1 MKRSRKILGAGIA
14 LCVAAAGV
22 QLVVGARPART
33 QVDPASRA
41 IQYLQS
47 QQSALSGAIP
57 SSPGSY
63 GPSEMFAISAA
74 AAGYDP
80 NSLRAG
86 KGPSVMDYL
95 ATNVVD
101 ASSTAGKAGEL
112 IQAVVAAG
120 RDPHAFA
127 GVDLVSRLQNFFGT
141 SISGGYGDGQ
151 AFNQALAI
159 QGLVAAGATVPATA
173 LTYVVKAQNSDGGWD
188 YLNIHNDPNPLD
200 FATSDTNSTAM
211 SLMALDSAGNHSRD
225 SSARAWLH
233 TQQNTDGGFPY
244 QAGSGSDPDSTA
256 LVLQAIVATGAD
268 PGGATWTKSGHTPLQ
283 ELIATQGAT
292 GGYTFPGNAAPDAF
306 TTSQVPLGLLLEPLP
321 ATGTYAGAFTPAT
334 EAHAALQTL
343 LYMQSQQSAIDGS
356 FNGVTATYDPSELYA
371 IGAAAA
377 GYDPKVLRV
386 GAGPSVIDFLGAHA
400 AAACA
405 KAGQCGRLI
414 QAVVAAGLNP
424 HAFGGMDLVA
434 TLQSFFGTTISGA
447 YGDGQTFGQ
456 TLAIQGLIAAGAIP
470 PATALDFLV
479 TNQDS
484 DGGWNWKDV
493 KDDPNPLDFA
503 TSDTNSTAMALMAL
517 DAAGNHSRD
526 ASALAW
532 LHKQQNAD
540 GGFPYQ
546 AGSASDPDSTALVL
560 QAIMGSGGN
569 PASPQWSKGGHT
581 TISALA
587 AMQTSG
593 GGFVF
598 PGNAGP
604 DVFTTAQVPVALER
618 VAFPVPFGQHS
629 FYQPGATL
637 GSSSATPPPTTPPS
651 PGTTS
656 PAGVVTPQVVV
667 HQAAATPPVEA
678 ATAQPSATAVPTS
691 TPATS
696 PTSGAQAAT
705 ASPSPT
711 SASVPIGKVPAPQPG
726 APLLL
731 IYLAVGLAAA
741 GVITGAGVLLARR
754 R

>member
-1 MKRSRKILGAGIA
+1 MRRSRKILGAAIA
-14 LCVAAAGV
+14 LCVAAAGL

-47 QQSALSGAIP
+47 QQSALNGAIP

-63 GPSEMFAISAA
+63 GPSEMFAVSAA

-86 KGPSVMDYL
+86 MGPSVMDYL
-95 ATNVVD
+95 AANVVD
-101 ASSTAGKAGEL
+101 ASSTAGKTGEL

-127 GVDLVSRLQNFFGT
+127 GHDLVATVVAGLNASTGAL
-141 SISGGYGDGQ
+141 GDGQ

-159 QGLVAAGATVPATA
+159 QGLVAAGATVPAAA
-173 LTYVVKAQNSDGGWD
+173 LTYVVNAQNSDGGWD

-225 SSARAWLH
+225 SSGRAWLH
-233 TQQNTDGGFPY
+233 TQQSADGGFPY

-268 PGGATWTKSGHTPLQ
+268 PAAGTWTKGGHTPLA
-283 ELIATQGAT
+283 ELIATQDAG
-292 GGYTFPGNAAPDAF
+292 GGYRFPGNAAPDAF
-306 TTSQVPLGLLLEPLP
+306 TTSQVPLGLLMQPLP
-321 ATGTYAGAFTPAT
+321 ATGSYSGGFTPAA
-334 EAHAALQTL
+334 EAHATLQSLLYLQT
-343 LYMQSQQSAIDGS
+343 QQSAADGS
-356 FNGVTATYDPSELYA
+356 FTGVTATFDPSELYA

-377 GYDPKVLRV
+377 GYDPKVLRA

-434 TLQSFFGTTISGA
+434 MLQSFFGTTISGA

-456 TLAIQGLIAAGAIP
+456 TLAIQGLIAAGATP

-503 TSDTNSTAMALMAL
+503 TSDTNSTAMALMSL

-546 AGSASDPDSTALVL
+546 AGSGSDPDSTALVL
-560 QAIMGSGGN
+560 QAIMGSGDN

-581 TISALA
+581 AISALA
-587 AMQTSG
+587 AMQTTG

-598 PGNAGP
+598 PGNAGT

-618 VAFPVPFGQHS
+618 VAFPVPFGQHA

-637 GSSSATPPPTTPPS
+637 GSSIATPPPTTPPS

-656 PAGVVTPQVVV
+656 PAGLLTPPVVV
-667 HQAAATPPVEA
+667 QHAAATPPIEV

-691 TPATS
+691 TPAAT
-696 PTSGAQAAT
+696 PTSGAEAAT
-705 ASPSPT
+705 ASPTP
-711 SASVPIGKVPAPQPG
+711 AVAPIGKTPAPQPG

-731 IYLAVGLAAA
+731 IYLAVGLAAT
-741 GVITGAGVLLARR
+741 GVITGGGVLMARR

>member
-14 LCVAAAGV
+14 LCVVAAGV

-47 QQSALSGAIP
+47 QQSALSGGIP

-80 NSLRAG
+80 NALRAAT
-86 KGPSVMDYL
+86 GPSVMDYL
-95 ATNVVD
+95 GTNVVD

-127 GVDLVSRLQNFFGT
+127 GHDLVAAVLAGLNATTGAL
-141 SISGGYGDGQ
+141 GDGQ
-151 AFNQALAI
+151 AFNQALVI
-159 QGLVAAGATVPATA
+159 QGLVAAGATVPAPA
-173 LTYVVKAQNSDGGWD
+173 LTYVADAQNSDGGWD
-188 YLNIHNDPNPLD
+188 YLNIHNDPNPND

-211 SLMALDSAGNHSRD
+211 ALMALDAAGNHSRD
-225 SSARAWLH
+225 ASGLAWLH

-256 LVLQAIVATGAD
+256 LVVQAIVATGAD
-268 PGGATWTKSGHTPLQ
+268 PAGATWTKSGHTPLQ
-283 ELIATQGAT
+283 ELIATQGAA

-306 TTSQVPLGLLLEPLP
+306 TTSQVPLGLLQQPLP
-321 ATGTYAGAFTPAT
+321 ATGTYAGGFSPAA
-334 EAHAALQTL
+334 EARATLQTL
-343 LYMQSQQSAIDGS
+343 LYLQTQLSAADGS
-356 FNGVTATYDPSELYA
+356 FTGVTATYDPSELYA

-386 GAGPSVIDFLGAHA
+386 SGGPSVIDFLGAHA

-405 KAGQCGRLI
+405 KAGPCGRLI
-414 QAVVAAGLNP
+414 QAVIAAGLDP
-424 HAFGGMDLVA
+424 HAFGGLDLVA
-434 TLQSFFGTTISGA
+434 TLQGFFGTTVSGG
-447 YGDGQTFGQ
+447 YGDGQAFAQ
-456 TLAIQGLIAAGAIP
+456 TLAIQGLIATGTTP
-470 PATALDFLV
+470 PAAALSFLV
-479 TNQDS
+479 QRQDS
-484 DGGWNWKDV
+484 DGGWNYLDI
-493 KDDPNPLDFA
+493 KDDPNPADFA
-503 TSDTNSTAMALMAL
+503 ASDTNSTAMALMAL

-532 LHKQQNAD
+532 LHKQQQPD

-546 AGSASDPDSTALVL
+546 SGSGSDPDSTALVL

-569 PASPQWSKGGHT
+569 PASPQWSIGDHT
-581 TISALA
+581 AISALA
-587 AMQTSG
+587 VMQTAG
-593 GGFVF
+593 GGYVF
-598 PGNAGP
+598 PGNATP
-604 DVFTTAQVPVALER
+604 DVFTTAPVPVGLER
-618 VAFPVPFGQHS
+618 VAFPVPFEQHS
-629 FYQPGATL
+629 FYQSGATL
-637 GSSSATPPPTTPPS
+637 GSTTATPPPTPTPS
-651 PGTTS
+651 PVAS
-656 PAGVVTPQVVV
+656 APAGVVTPPLVVV

-678 ATAQPSATAVPTS
+678 ATAQPSAAAVPTS
-691 TPATS
+691 PPVAT
-696 PTSGAQAAT
+696 PTSSAEAVTAA
-705 ASPSPT
+705 PSPP
-711 SASVPIGKVPAPQPG
+711 SAAAPIGKVPAPQPG

-731 IYLAVGLAAA
+731 IYLAVGIAAA

>member
-22 QLVVGARPART
+22 QLVVGVRPART

-47 QQSALSGAIP
+47 QQSALNGAIP

-86 KGPSVMDYL
+86 TGPSVMDYL
-95 ATNVVD
+95 AANVVD

-127 GVDLVSRLQNFFGT
+127 GHDLVATVVAGLNATTGAL
-141 SISGGYGDGQ
+141 GDGQ

-159 QGLVAAGATVPATA
+159 QGLVAAGATVPVAA
-173 LTYVVKAQNSDGGWD
+173 LTYVVTAQNSDGGWD

-225 SSARAWLH
+225 ASGRAWLH
-233 TQQNTDGGFPY
+233 KQQNADGGFPY

-268 PGGATWTKSGHTPLQ
+268 PAAATWTKGGHTPLAK
-283 ELIATQGAT
+283 LIATQGAG
-292 GGYTFPGNAAPDAF
+292 GGYTFPGNAGPDAF

-321 ATGTYAGAFTPAT
+321 ATGTYAGFFTPAT
-334 EAHAALQTL
+334 ESHAALQTL
-343 LYMQSQQSAIDGS
+343 LYMRSQQSATDGS
-356 FNGVTATYDPSELYA
+356 FTGITATYDPSELYA
-371 IGAAAA
+371 ISAAAA
-377 GYDPKVLRV
+377 GYDPKVLRA

-414 QAVVAAGLNP
+414 QAVAAAGLNP

-434 TLQSFFGTTISGA
+434 TVQSFFGATISGA

-456 TLAIQGLIAAGAIP
+456 TLAIQGLIAAGATP

-493 KDDPNPLDFA
+493 KDDANPLDFA
-503 TSDTNSTAMALMAL
+503 TSDTNSTAMVLMAL

-526 ASALAW
+526 ATAFAW

-546 AGSASDPDSTALVL
+546 SGTGSDPDSTALVL

-581 TISALA
+581 AISALA
-587 AMQTSG
+587 AMQTIG
-593 GGFVF
+593 GGYVF

-618 VAFPVPFGQHS
+618 VAFPVPFGQRS

-637 GSSSATPPPTTPPS
+637 GSTSPTPPPTPPPS
-651 PGTTS
+651 PVATS
-656 PAGVVTPQVVV
+656 PAGVVTPPPVVV
-667 HQAAATPPVEA
+667 HQAAATPPIEV
-678 ATAQPSATAVPTS
+678 ATAQPSTTAVPTS

-696 PTSGAQAAT
+696 PTSGAEAAT
-705 ASPSPT
+705 ASPAP
-711 SASVPIGKVPAPQPG
+711 AVAPIGKTPAPQQG